1 MENFRLK
8 VFRTVAEKL
17 NFRQAAEALYLT
29 QPAITLQIKAL
40 EAELGVSLFDRSGN
54 HISLTTAGKTLLPF
68 AREMAKVAATAQRE
82 LALLKGEEYG
92 ELRVGASTT
101 VAQYLLPKLAGEFK
115 SLYPGIHLSVIGANT
130 ARIVASL
137 IDGSIAL
144 GLVEGPTMRR
154 DLRTEQ
160 FLADHIAVIAS
171 GHHEWVGQP
180 VSIQQFAKAKL
191 ILREVGSGT
200 RRVVE
205 AALRHAGV
213 RITPANLTMELD
225 STEAIKS
232 AVEAG
237 LGIGFVPRRAIE
249 KELKLGTLAEL
260 DVEKLSIER
269 HFSILSL
276 RGAEPSGAA
285 GAFLRFLRSVRDA
298 GNGAR

>member
-1 MENFRLK
+1 M
-8 VFRTVAEKL
+8 
-17 NFRQAAEALYLT
+17 
-29 QPAITLQIKAL
+29 
-40 EAELGVSLFDRSGN
+40 SLFDRSGN
-54 HISLTTAGKTLLPF
+54 HIALTAAGKTLLPF
-68 AREMAKVAATAQRE
+68 AREMAAMAASAQRE

-101 VAQYLLPKLAGEFK
+101 VAQYLLPRLVGEFNAM
-115 SLYPGIHLSVIGANT
+115 YPGIHLSVIGANT
-130 ARIVASL
+130 AKIVACL

-144 GLVEGPTMRR
+144 GLVEGPTLRR

-160 FLADHIAVIAS
+160 FLADHIAVIAC
-171 GHHEWVGQP
+171 GNHEWVGHP
-180 VSIQQFAKAKL
+180 VSTQQFAKAKL
-191 ILREVGSGT
+191 IQREVGSGT

-205 AALRHAGV
+205 AALRQAGV
-213 RITPANLTMELD
+213 RLTAANLTMELD

-260 DVEKLSIER
+260 DVERLSIER

-276 RGAEPSGAA
+276 RGAEPDGAA
-285 GAFLRFLRSVRDA
+285 GAFLRFLRSARDA
-298 GNGAR
+298 GNGRR

>member
-8 VFRTVAEKL
+8 VFRTVAVTL

-54 HISLTTAGKTLLPF
+54 RIALTAAGNTLLPY
-68 AREMAKVAATAQRE
+68 ARDMAALVAAAQRD
-82 LALLKGEEYG
+82 LALMKGGEEIG

-101 VAQYLLPKLAGEFK
+101 VAQYLLPKLIGDFK
-115 SLYPGIHLSVIGANT
+115 SLFPAIHLSVLGANT

-137 IDGSIAL
+137 VDGSIAL
-144 GLVEGPTMRR
+144 GLVEGPAMRR

-160 FLADHIAVIAS
+160 FLADHIAVITE
-171 GHHEWVGQP
+171 GRHQWVGH
-180 VSIQQFAKAKL
+180 SISPQQLAKARL

-205 AALRHAGV
+205 TALKQAGIKV
-213 RITPANLTMELD
+213 TPANLSMELD

-249 KELKLGTLAEL
+249 KELKLGTVAEL
-260 DVEKLSIER
+260 NVEGISIER

-276 RGAEPSGAA
+276 RGAKPGGAS

-298 GNGAR
+298 DKHL

>member
-54 HISLTTAGKTLLPF
+54 HIALTASGKALLPF
-68 AREMAKVAATAQRE
+68 AREIAALVAAAQRE
-82 LALLKGEEYG
+82 LALMKGEEIG
-92 ELRVGASTT
+92 ELRIGASTT
-101 VAQYLLPKLAGEFK
+101 VAQYLLPKLIGDFK
-115 SLYPGIHLSVIGANT
+115 SLFPAIHLSVIGANT

-137 IDGSIAL
+137 VDGSIAL
-144 GLVEGPTMRR
+144 ALVEGPALRR

-160 FLADHIAVIAS
+160 FLADHIAVITE
-171 GHHEWVGQP
+171 GHHPWVGR
-180 VSIQQFAKAKL
+180 SISPEQLAKARL

-205 AALRHAGV
+205 AALKQAGIKV
-213 RITPANLTMELD
+213 SPANLAMELD

-249 KELKLGTLAEL
+249 KELKLGTVAEL
-260 DVEKLSIER
+260 NVEGISIER

-276 RGAEPSGAA
+276 RGAEPGGAA
-285 GAFLRFLRSVRDA
+285 GAFLRFLHSVRDA
-298 GNGAR
+298 DKHL